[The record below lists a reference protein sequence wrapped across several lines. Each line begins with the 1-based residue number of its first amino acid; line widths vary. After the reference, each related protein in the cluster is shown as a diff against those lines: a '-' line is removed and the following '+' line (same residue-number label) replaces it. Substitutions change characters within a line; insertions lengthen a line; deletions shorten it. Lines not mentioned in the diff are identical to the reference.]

1 MLCKLIIGAIIDI
14 DNKEAET
21 AFKYAVYR
29 ENMYGDKF
37 NLVFTIK
44 VIDARNT
51 FEIERAGEWRFL
63 VNFYVLVCN

>member
-37 NLVFTIK
+37 NLVFKIK
-44 VIDARNT
+44 IIDARNT
-51 FEIERAGEWRFL
+51 FEVERAGEWRF
-63 VNFYVLVCN
+63 FG